1 MAFPASTEESWRHA
15 APPMGTAVS
24 VEPPVTS
31 SVPADTVAI
40 PPVVPPSNP
49 PIDDGLASTGGSGRR
64 GGRARHGSHGGHR
77 AKKPFWKRW
86 WCWLIVAVFVIG
98 GIGYAMEP
106 SIAVPNTVGQGIAD
120 AQSALKDAGFE
131 NIEISGRDG
140 GKDEIWTVKSQD
152 PDGGQAKKSVTIT
165 LTVEKDLARVK
176 NYAETGMKLDKA
188 KEALSDAGYDAG
200 DYKVES
206 DTGKTVVKE
215 SNWVI
220 VSVSDDSMLV
230 ITVHNKAADDAAKKK
245 AAEEKAAAEKAAAEK
260 AAAEKAAAEKKAQE
274 EEAARKA
281 QEQKAAEEAAK
292 AKQQQEQQA
301 QQQQQS
307 QSTQGGNSGSG
318 QSSGGS
324 SGNGGGNGGSG
335 TLSAVCEDGTT
346 SVSAPGAP
354 NYRGM
359 CSGHGGIKQK
369 LGRN

>member
-1 MAFPASTEESWRHA
+1 
-15 APPMGTAVS
+15 MGTAVS
-24 VEPPVTS
+24 VEPPVTA
-31 SVPADTVAI
+31 PAAADTVAL
-40 PPVVPPSNP
+40 PPMVPPSNP
-49 PIDDGLASTGGSGRR
+49 PAGNESSSAGGRGRR
-64 GGRARHGSHGGHR
+64 GGNGGRGRHGSHGGHR

-86 WCWLIVAVFVIG
+86 WCWLIAAVFVIG
-98 GIGYAMEP
+98 GIGYAVEP
-106 SIAVPNTVGQGIAD
+106 SIAVPNTVGQNVID
-120 AQSALKDAGFE
+120 AQSDLKTAGFE
-131 NIEISGRDG
+131 NVEISGRDG

-165 LTVEKDLARVK
+165 LTVEKDLSRVRS
-176 NYAETGMKLDKA
+176 YAETGMKLDKA

-200 DYKVES
+200 DYKIES
-206 DTGKTVVKE
+206 DTGKAVVKE

-220 VSVSDDSMLV
+220 VSVSDDSTPV
-230 ITVHNKAADDAAKKK
+230 VTVHNKAAEEAAKKK

-260 AAAEKAAAEKKAQE
+260 AAAEKAAAEKKAQK
-274 EEAARKA
+274 EAARKA

-301 QQQQQS
+301 QQQQS
-307 QSTQGGNSGSG
+307 QSTQGGGSGGSG

-324 SGNGGGNGGSG
+324 SGSNGNGGGGGSG

-369 LGRN
+369 LGRS